1 MKPRLS
7 RVGKAKPLVLQ
18 HCVSTT
24 KIGGPM
30 TGLRFLMDSELAK
43 SYRFETC
50 FQDRPAGGINPRLIL
65 QMARRI
71 RAVRPDIL
79 HVRGLQN
86 EGFHGMVAG
95 RLAGCRRIVL
105 SVHGFIDDALYYP
118 WWRKKIIRDILEPY
132 TLRAATAVYCACAH
146 AAAKPVIARYARR
159 NLGYI
164 HNAVPLYKLEPPD
177 PVLRAEFGF
186 TSKDV
191 IAICVT
197 RISRDKGLLDL
208 QKAMSLLHGRGV
220 RAPKLLLVG
229 SGRDFELVSAKMQ
242 PLVQAGQV
250 AMAGRRD
257 DVRSLLAISDFFV
270 LPTLHEN
277 LSNAILEAMSAG
289 KAVLT
294 TGVGGN
300 PEVVLDGRTG
310 VLVPPRTPETLADA
324 LQSLAAD
331 PTRRARMGEAGRERV
346 EEHFSM
352 SLLAKRLDAV
362 YQEVLQL

>member
-1 MKPRLS
+1 
-7 RVGKAKPLVLQ
+7 
-18 HCVSTT
+18 
-24 KIGGPM
+24 M
-30 TGLRFLMDSELAK
+30 TGLRLLMESELAK

-50 FQDRPAGGINPRLIL
+50 FQDRPARGINPRLIL
-65 QMARRI
+65 QMARHI

-95 RLAGCRRIVL
+95 RIAGCRRIVL
-105 SVHGFIDDALYYP
+105 SVHGFIDDALHYP
-118 WWRKKIIRDILEPY
+118 WWRKKIIRDMLEPY
-132 TLRAATAVYCACAH
+132 TLRAATAVYCVCAH
-146 AAAKPVIARYARR
+146 AAARPMIARCARR

-164 HNAVPLYKLEPPD
+164 HNAVPLYKLQPPD
-177 PVLRAEFGF
+177 PALRAEFGF

-191 IAICVT
+191 VAVYVA

-208 QKAMSLLHGRGV
+208 HQAMSLLHGRGI

-229 SGRDFELVSAKMQ
+229 DGRDFELVSAKME

-257 DVRSLLAISDFFV
+257 DVRSLLAASDFFV

-289 KAVLT
+289 KPVVT
-294 TGVGGN
+294 TRVGGN
-300 PEVVLDGRTG
+300 PEVVVDGETG
-310 VLVPPRTPETLADA
+310 VLVPPGSPETLADA
-324 LQSLAAD
+324 LASLAAD
-331 PTRRARMGEAGRERV
+331 PKRRAQMGKAGRIRV

-362 YQEVLQL
+362 YQQVLQL